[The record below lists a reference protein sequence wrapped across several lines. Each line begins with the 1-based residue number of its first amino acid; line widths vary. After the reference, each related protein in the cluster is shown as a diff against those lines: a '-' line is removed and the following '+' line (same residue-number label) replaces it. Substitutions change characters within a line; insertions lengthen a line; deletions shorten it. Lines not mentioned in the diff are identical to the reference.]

1 MKHYRLFQAWQN
13 QDKEYTDFLTKT
25 IENVVKIELEK
36 DINIEVIR
44 FPAQDEA
51 GSPDV
56 VNMVWEQISNC
67 DLFVGD
73 LTSIADNDTHSI
85 SNPNVMY
92 EVGIADAILG
102 EKRVILVCSK
112 ETNIEKLAFDVNHK
126 RISPLNK
133 KIIKLLNFW
142 LNG

>member
-102 EKRVILVCSK
+102 E
-112 ETNIEKLAFDVNHK
+112 
-126 RISPLNK
+126 
-133 KIIKLLNFW
+133 
-142 LNG
+142 